1 MKVGDLVKVK
11 DCDQERESILDFPCE
26 CFFCHHSSSRVGVVL
41 RPEPIRSWAVMFDCG
56 EWRLDEFDQAR
67 GDVKVISD

>member
-1 MKVGDLVKVK
+1 MKAGDLVKVK
-11 DCDQERESILDFPCE
+11 DCPPQVFAQDFPCE
-26 CFFCHHSSSRVGVVL
+26 CFFCHHSSNRVGVVL
-41 RPEPIRSWAVMFDCG
+41 RAEPYKSWAVMFDCG